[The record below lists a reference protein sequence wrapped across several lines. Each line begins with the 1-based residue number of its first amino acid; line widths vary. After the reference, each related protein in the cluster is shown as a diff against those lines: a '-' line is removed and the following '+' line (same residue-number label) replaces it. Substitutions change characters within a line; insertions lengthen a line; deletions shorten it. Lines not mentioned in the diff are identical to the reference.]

1 VIQWGLVRGWRSFRF
16 VATLR
21 KPDESR
27 RDLIELTRDGSAA
40 HRLARRDNVLLLLDD
55 GMSCE
60 CRSRAALPFLKP
72 R

>member
-1 VIQWGLVRGWRSFRF
+1 ME
-16 VATLR
+16 
-21 KPDESR
+21 P
-27 RDLIELTRDGSAA
+27 TRDGSAA
-40 HRLARRDNVLLLLDD
+40 HRLARRDNVLLLFDD